1 MTIRLFLFDLDGT
14 LVDTAPDL
22 ALAVNMV
29 RTARGIAPLPEEE
42 LRPYASRG
50 APGLLGKAMGIG
62 RDDPAFLAL
71 RTEFLDNYAAHMT
84 DRSRPFEGVPV
95 MLEALRAAGIRT
107 GVVTNKVEHLAL
119 RLTDN
124 LGLDGQLDVVLGSD
138 SEGCAMKPAPDSR
151 AFTSRTS
158 STQAT
163 TRETWQRRMRR
174 ACPARPAPG
183 AMQSRRPKAGVRI
196 LLHIRP
202 PNSRHGPCSSTLMRY
217 NGHPSYRGRL
227 GFDGDA
233 DAAWGMSRCS
243 HLVNPLQTIKRQQQA
258 FRSRCLMRDAA
269 PVCLWAGSSNRQQY
283 HLTES
288 RMCGR
293 HRRASEIKVTG
304 WMPARRSAG
313 HPVRFKSCG

>member
-138 SEGCAMKPAPDSR
+138 SEGCAMKPAPDSLLTAAR
-151 AFTSRTS
+151 LTGVP
-158 STQAT
+158 
-163 TRETWQRRMRR
+163 ERRGSG
-174 ACPARPAPG
+174 ACGGHALRG
-183 AMQSRRPKAGVRI
+183 
-196 LLHIRP
+196 LH
-202 PNSRHGPCSSTLMRY
+202 
-217 NGHPSYRGRL
+217 L
-227 GFDGDA
+227 GL
-233 DAAWGMSRCS
+233 CS
-243 HLVNPLQTIKRQQQA
+243 H
-258 FRSRCLMRDAA
+258 AA
-269 PVCLWAGSSNRQQY
+269 RKLGCGSCC
-283 HLTES
+283 TF
-288 RMCGR
+288 
-293 HRRASEIKVTG
+293 
-304 WMPARRSAG
+304 ARRTRDMGRATQ
-313 HPVRFKSCG
+313 RSCVIMVILHTGGALASTGTRTLHGACRGAVTS

>member
-138 SEGCAMKPAPDSR
+138 SEGCAMKPAPDSLLTAAR
-151 AFTSRTS
+151 LTGVHVTDILYAGDDPRDVAAAHAAGMPCAACTWGYAVTPPESWGADLVAHS
-158 STQAT
+158 PAELAT
-163 TRETWQRRMRR
+163 WAVQPACCDLSLRM
-174 ACPARPAPG
+174 G
-183 AMQSRRPKAGVRI
+183 
-196 LLHIRP
+196 
-202 PNSRHGPCSSTLMRY
+202 
-217 NGHPSYRGRL
+217 
-227 GFDGDA
+227 
-233 DAAWGMSRCS
+233 
-243 HLVNPLQTIKRQQQA
+243 
-258 FRSRCLMRDAA
+258 
-269 PVCLWAGSSNRQQY
+269 
-283 HLTES
+283 
-288 RMCGR
+288 
-293 HRRASEIKVTG
+293 
-304 WMPARRSAG
+304 
-313 HPVRFKSCG
+313 

>member
-138 SEGCAMKPAPDSR
+138 SEGCAMKPAPDSLLTAAR
-151 AFTSRTS
+151 LTGVHVTDILYAGDDPRDVAAAHAAGMPCAACTWGYAVTPPESWGADLVAHS
-158 STQAT
+158 PAELAT
-163 TRETWQRRMRR
+163 
-174 ACPARPAPG
+174 
-183 AMQSRRPKAGVRI
+183 
-196 LLHIRP
+196 
-202 PNSRHGPCSSTLMRY
+202 
-217 NGHPSYRGRL
+217 
-227 GFDGDA
+227 
-233 DAAWGMSRCS
+233 
-243 HLVNPLQTIKRQQQA
+243 
-258 FRSRCLMRDAA
+258 
-269 PVCLWAGSSNRQQY
+269 WAVQLNT
-283 HLTES
+283 HAL
-288 RMCGR
+288 
-293 HRRASEIKVTG
+293 
-304 WMPARRSAG
+304 
-313 HPVRFKSCG
+313 

>member
-138 SEGCAMKPAPDSR
+138 SEGCAMKA
-151 AFTSRTS
+151 
-158 STQAT
+158 
-163 TRETWQRRMRR
+163 
-174 ACPARPAPG
+174 AR
-183 AMQSRRPKAGVRI
+183 
-196 LLHIRP
+196 
-202 PNSRHGPCSSTLMRY
+202 
-217 NGHPSYRGRL
+217 
-227 GFDGDA
+227 
-233 DAAWGMSRCS
+233 
-243 HLVNPLQTIKRQQQA
+243 
-258 FRSRCLMRDAA
+258 
-269 PVCLWAGSSNRQQY
+269 
-283 HLTES
+283 
-288 RMCGR
+288 
-293 HRRASEIKVTG
+293 
-304 WMPARRSAG
+304 
-313 HPVRFKSCG
+313 